1 MTYNLEVLRK
11 RFGEI
16 EQNLTLLEQAANLP
30 LSDFLNLPDKVEAT
44 MFRLLICI
52 EAAQAVCTHVA
63 PRVSSQTPD
72 SAAHCF
78 ECLAQAGVYEDDL
91 ARRLAAMSRFR
102 NLLVHRYWGLDPKV
116 VHSFLPQSLRDLR
129 LYIAAVSKQVSPP

>member
-1 MTYNLEVLRK
+1 MTFNLEVLRK

-16 EQNLTLLEQAANLP
+16 EQNLLLLEEASQLP
-30 LSDFLNLPDKVEAT
+30 LAEFLSLPDKVEAT

-52 EAAQAVCTHVA
+52 EAAQSVCTHVA
-63 PRVSSQTPD
+63 PRVTSQTPD

-78 ECLAQAGVYEDDL
+78 ECLAQAGVYDDEL

-102 NLLVHRYWGLDPKV
+102 NLLVHRYWGLDPAV
-116 VHSFLPQSLRDLR
+116 VHSFLPQSLQDLR
-129 LYIAAVSKQVSPP
+129 QYIAAVSKQVASA

>member
-1 MTYNLEVLRK
+1 MTFNLEILRK

-16 EQNLTLLEQAANLP
+16 EHNLVLLEQAAELP
-30 LSDFLNLPDKVEAT
+30 LSDFLSLPDKVEAT

-63 PRVSSQTPD
+63 PRISSQTPD

-78 ECLAQAGVYEDDL
+78 ECLAQAGVYDDEL
-91 ARRLAAMSRFR
+91 AARLAAMSRFR
-102 NLLVHRYWGLDPKV
+102 NLLVHRYWGLDAAT
-116 VHSFLPQSLRDLR
+116 VHGFLPQSLNDLR
-129 LYIAAVSKQVSPP
+129 LYIAAVSKQVAR

>member
-1 MTYNLEVLRK
+1 MAFNLEVLRK

-16 EQNLTLLEQAANLP
+16 EQNLLLLEEASRLP
-30 LSDFLNLPDKVEAT
+30 LTDFLNLPDKVEAT

-78 ECLAQAGVYEDDL
+78 ECLAQAGIYDDEL
-91 ARRLAAMSRFR
+91 ASRLAAMSRFR
-102 NLLVHRYWGLDPKV
+102 NLLVHRYWGLDPAV
-116 VHSFLPQSLRDLR
+116 VHGFLPQSLSDLR
-129 LYIAAVSKQVSPP
+129 LYIAAISRKIVAL